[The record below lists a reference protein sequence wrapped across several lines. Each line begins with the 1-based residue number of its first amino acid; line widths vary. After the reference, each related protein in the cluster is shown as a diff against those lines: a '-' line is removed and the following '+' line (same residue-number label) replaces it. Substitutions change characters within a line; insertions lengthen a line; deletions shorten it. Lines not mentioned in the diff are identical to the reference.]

1 MRRGI
6 PCSFG
11 FAAVPAIAALAAVG
25 WVAIPAVAEVRP
37 PLTEEQ
43 KIIHLLGRIGYGPR
57 PGDVERVRRMGVD
70 RYIERQLH
78 PERIDDS
85 ATEARLTGLPSLRMG
100 VAEVYERY
108 PQPNQVAQRLGLRR
122 RGAGADSAGED
133 EREVRRQVRAYYEEH
148 GLLAPQRLLQ
158 ELQAQRLIRAA
169 HSERQLQEVMTDFWF
184 NHFNVFWGKGADR
197 WLTTD
202 FEMNA
207 VRPHALGRFRDLLLA
222 TARGPA
228 MLFYLDNHLSASPDA
243 KRPRRRVGAGMDAG
257 QRRTQANSQRNRRPG
272 INENY
277 ARELMELHT
286 LGVDGGY
293 TQKDVQEVA
302 RCFTGWTIE
311 NPYRGDRPAM
321 EGEGRRGGKARK
333 VGAFTFR
340 EWMHDEGEKTVLG
353 RRIPA
358 GGGIRDGE
366 RVIEILDPGAAR
378 FIATKLVRRFVSDDP
393 PKSLVD
399 RVAAVYEKT
408 DGDIRKMLKAILTSP
423 EFYAPEAYRAKV
435 KSPFELAVSAVRA
448 LGGET
453 DGSPRLAQFIARMG
467 QPLYQCQPPTGYPDR
482 AGQWVNVGTL
492 LERLNFGL
500 ALCANRLPGTTVDL
514 RPAGADSAQG
524 LMDRAV
530 AALIGGGI
538 SPQAREVLEQQMK
551 AGGRDALDDG
561 SAVAMSQGH
570 AGEEGEQ
577 FGTQELRK
585 RPQGHAGEEGDLNR
599 RPVAEDLAMEG
610 GDGMMNSDEERM
622 QDRAA
627 RRGWMRGWG
636 GARQAAASP
645 PTDPEAARVFG
656 LALGLP
662 EFQRR

>member
-6 PCSFG
+6 RCSFG
-11 FAAVPAIAALAAVG
+11 FAVVPAIAALAAAG
-25 WVAIPAVAEVRP
+25 WGTAPAVAEVRP

-43 KIIHLLGRIGYGPR
+43 RVAHLLGRMGYGPR
-57 PGDVERVRRMGVD
+57 PGDVEQVRKMGID
-70 RYIERQLH
+70 KYIERQLH

-85 ATEARLTGLPSLRMG
+85 ATEARLTGLPSLRMSA
-100 VAEVYERY
+100 AEVYEQY

-122 RGAGADSAGED
+122 RGAGADSAGAGQD
-133 EREVRRQVRAYYEEH
+133 EREVRRRVRAYYEEH
-148 GLLAPQRLLQ
+148 GLLTPQRLLQ
-158 ELQAQRLIRAA
+158 ELQAQKLIRAA
-169 HSERQLQEVMTDFWF
+169 HSERQLLEVMTDFWF

-207 VRPHALGRFRDLLLA
+207 IRPHALGRFRDLLMA
-222 TARGPA
+222 TARSPA

-243 KRPRRRVGAGMDAG
+243 KRPRRMGAE
-257 QRRTQANSQRNRRPG
+257 RRMQANPQRTRRPG

-293 TQKDVQEVA
+293 TQRDVQEVA

-311 NPYRGDRPAM
+311 NPYQGDRAM
-321 EGEGRRGGKARK
+321 GGRRGGKAQK
-333 VGAFTFR
+333 VGAFTFC

-353 RRIPA
+353 HRIPA

-366 RVIEILDPGAAR
+366 RVIEILAGHPGAAR
-378 FIATKLVRRFVSDDP
+378 FIAAKLARRFVSDDP
-393 PKSLVD
+393 PRSLVD
-399 RVAAVYEKT
+399 RAAAVYEKT
-408 DGDIRKMLKAILTSP
+408 GGDIRQMLRTIFTSP

-435 KSPFELAVSAVRA
+435 KSPLELAVSAVRA
-448 LGGET
+448 LDGET

-482 AGQWVNVGTL
+482 AGQWVNAGTL

-514 RPAGADSAQG
+514 RPAGGDSAQG

-538 SPQAREVLEQQMK
+538 SPQAREVLEQQMR
-551 AGGRDALDDG
+551 AGAGRKGAPDDSSVVAL
-561 SAVAMSQGH
+561 SQGH

-585 RPQGHAGEEGDLNR
+585 RPQGHAGEEGPAR
-599 RPVAEDLAMEG
+599 EG
-610 GDGMMNSDEERM
+610 GDMMMNSDEEGV

-627 RRGWMRGWG
+627 RRGGLRGWG
-636 GARQAAASP
+636 GARQAAALP